1 MIDDIFYRYDPIYMA
16 QTLKHK
22 KRYQQKQ
29 INKRLV
35 RTGSALNTRYNG
47 QQQLNNGGIAM
58 ACGTKKTGGKKPPKK

>member
-1 MIDDIFYRYDPIYMA
+1 MIDDILYRYCPIERA

-35 RTGSALNTRYNG
+35 SNGLRQKYNV
-47 QQQLNNGGIAM
+47 
-58 ACGTKKTGGKKPPKK
+58 

>member
-1 MIDDIFYRYDPIYMA
+1 MIDNIFYRYDPIVRA

-35 RTGSALNTRYNG
+35 SNG
-47 QQQLNNGGIAM
+47 FL
-58 ACGTKKTGGKKPPKK
+58 PKYKV

>member
-1 MIDDIFYRYDPIYMA
+1 MIEEIFNHFCHDPICRA

-35 RTGSALNTRYNG
+35 SNG
-47 QQQLNNGGIAM
+47 FR
-58 ACGTKKTGGKKPPKK
+58 PKYKV

>member
-1 MIDDIFYRYDPIYMA
+1 MIDEIFYRYDPIYRA

-35 RTGSALNTRYNG
+35 SNG
-47 QQQLNNGGIAM
+47 FR
-58 ACGTKKTGGKKPPKK
+58 PKYKV

>member
-1 MIDDIFYRYDPIYMA
+1 MIDDIFYHRYDPIYRA

-35 RTGSALNTRYNG
+35 SNG
-47 QQQLNNGGIAM
+47 FR
-58 ACGTKKTGGKKPPKK
+58 PKYKV

>member
-1 MIDDIFYRYDPIYMA
+1 MIDDIFYHICYDPIYRE

-35 RTGSALNTRYNG
+35 SNG
-47 QQQLNNGGIAM
+47 LR
-58 ACGTKKTGGKKPPKK
+58 PKYKV

>member
-1 MIDDIFYRYDPIYMA
+1 MIDDIFYRYGPIEMA

-35 RTGSALNTRYNG
+35 SNG
-47 QQQLNNGGIAM
+47 YR
-58 ACGTKKTGGKKPPKK
+58 PKYKV

>member
-1 MIDDIFYRYDPIYMA
+1 MIEEIFNHFCYDPIFRA

-35 RTGSALNTRYNG
+35 SNG
-47 QQQLNNGGIAM
+47 LR
-58 ACGTKKTGGKKPPKK
+58 PKYKV

>member
-1 MIDDIFYRYDPIYMA
+1 MLEYIFIHFYNDPIFRA

-35 RTGSALNTRYNG
+35 SNG
-47 QQQLNNGGIAM
+47 FR
-58 ACGTKKTGGKKPPKK
+58 PKYKV

>member
-1 MIDDIFYRYDPIYMA
+1 MIYDIFYRYGPIERA

-35 RTGSALNTRYNG
+35 SNG
-47 QQQLNNGGIAM
+47 FRH
-58 ACGTKKTGGKKPPKK
+58 KYKV

>member
-1 MIDDIFYRYDPIYMA
+1 MIQEIFNHFCNDHIYRA

-35 RTGSALNTRYNG
+35 SNG
-47 QQQLNNGGIAM
+47 LR
-58 ACGTKKTGGKKPPKK
+58 PKYKV